1 MPDPNPGPA
10 GPSGPDRT
18 RAPATDL
25 AVAPIPGPPPGR
37 PAARRL
43 PRIDH
48 RELTAIFV
56 GGALGT
62 LLRAALAEAFP
73 HPATAWPWP
82 TFAVNIVAAF
92 LLGYFV
98 TRLQERLPLSS
109 YRRPLL
115 GTGLCGGLSTFST
128 MQVEI
133 LKMLDAHAW
142 GLAAGYAAASVAA
155 GYAAVHLATAAVR
168 RVRVLR

>member
-1 MPDPNPGPA
+1 VTEEPFRVPE
-10 GPSGPDRT
+10 PSAVLPLLSGLAADDARPSASPERT
-18 RAPATDL
+18 RR
-25 AVAPIPGPPPGR
+25 V
-37 PAARRL
+37 L
-43 PRIDH
+43 PRADR
-48 RELTAIFV
+48 REIAAIFV

-62 LLRAALAEAFP
+62 LLRAMLGEAFP
-73 HPATAWPWP
+73 GSATAWPWP
-82 TFAVNIVAAF
+82 TFTVNIVAAS

-133 LKMLDAHAW
+133 VKMLGAHAW
-142 GLAAGYAAASVAA
+142 GLAAGYAAASITG
-155 GYAAVHLATAAVR
+155 GYLAVHLATAMVR
-168 RVRVLR
+168 RVRVRR

>member
-1 MPDPNPGPA
+1 MPDYSPDAAATPAASLASGGPA
-10 GPSGPDRT
+10 PASGPGR
-18 RAPATDL
+18 RSQL
-25 AVAPIPGPPPGR
+25 A
-37 PAARRL
+37 L
-43 PRIDH
+43 PRVDR
-48 RELTAIFV
+48 REIAAIFA

-62 LLRAALAEAFP
+62 LARAALAEGFP
-73 HPATAWPWP
+73 QGPTAWPWP

-155 GYAAVHLATAAVR
+155 GYAAVHLATAVVR